1 MLGLGDLSILAAMLG
16 SIAAALV
23 CVIYG
28 AVNWNRGSE
37 DAGSEDAGGGHD
49 AADGRRGGRK

>member
-1 MLGLGDLSILAAMLG
+1 MLG